1 MDSKLKSLLKYQ
13 SDHNKVKVLNSD
25 RIFEDGYSQKELKD
39 YLGKSSAHIKRLKLD
54 NNKYFLYKIIS
65 EKPFKIK
72 FRLFNVAGIIKD
84 IILRLNKETALKIA
98 IILGL
103 EDNCNDDGMK
113 YLISEKDEHFPR
125 GMKDWNAILR
135 IIRKHNLKTDLF
147 SKSYNRKK

>member
-1 MDSKLKSLLKYQ
+1 MISKLKSLFSSKP
-13 SDHNKVKVLNSD
+13 DHERIRTLNKLIADKT
-25 RIFEDGYSQKELKD
+25 FEEGYSQKELKE
-39 YLGKSSAHIKRLKLD
+39 YLGESSAHIKRVSKD

-72 FRLFNVAGIIKD
+72 FRLFNASGIVKDVIIK
-84 IILRLNKETALKIA
+84 LNKETALEIA

-125 GMKDWNAILR
+125 SMKDWNAILR
-135 IIRKHNLKTDLF
+135 IIRKHNIKIL
-147 SKSYNRKK
+147 

>member
-13 SDHNKVKVLNSD
+13 SDRKKVKILNSD

-39 YLGKSSAHIKRLKLD
+39 YLTPTHTKRLIAD

-72 FRLFNVAGIIKD
+72 LRLFNASGVIKD
-84 IILRLNKETALKIA
+84 IILKLNKERALEIA

-125 GMKDWNAILR
+125 GMKTWNAILR

-147 SKSYNRKK
+147 SKSYNRK